1 VVLGRADLLGRLC
14 RDLDLAVA
22 VGPVMWVAL
31 FILGAIVGLSII
43 LSNGRTWGP

>member
-1 VVLGRADLLGRLC
+1 
-14 RDLDLAVA
+14 
-22 VGPVMWVAL
+22 MWVAL